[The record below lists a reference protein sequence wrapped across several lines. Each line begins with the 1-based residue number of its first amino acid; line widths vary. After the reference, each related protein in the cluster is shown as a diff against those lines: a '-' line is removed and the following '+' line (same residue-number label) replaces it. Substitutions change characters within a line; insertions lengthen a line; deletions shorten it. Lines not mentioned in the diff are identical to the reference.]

1 MEELTIKK
9 EYKTI
14 AGFVKGC
21 RAALIKV
28 FGDDDDLTTIVSLGG
43 DGIITYLLHGGKE
56 YADVLTGTGKLSMSE
71 GGDDW
76 KRGFDFRFDDGFIY
90 VYNIE

>member
-9 EYKTI
+9 EYKTV

-28 FGDDDDLTTIVSLGG
+28 FGHDDDLTTVVGWG
-43 DGIITYLLHGGKE
+43 DGFIMSLIHGGEE
-56 YADVLTGTGKLSMSE
+56 YVDVLIETGKLSMSE